1 MSYSNLKYHTDEKLV
16 EAIKNKDQ
24 EAFHFLYDTYSAAV
38 LGLIL
43 GTTQDHKLS
52 EDILQKT
59 FILVWQ
65 NINDYQRS
73 NQRFFTWIVCLA
85 RKLSKESHQVHEI
98 NDKSE
103 IHKKPNSV
111 SDPTVLTMICLK
123 GYSVEAAAKELNITE
138 QEVRIMFKN
147 ELHHYKTAIVK

>member
-1 MSYSNLKYHTDEKLV
+1 MPNGDYKYHTDEKLM

-24 EAFHFLYDTYSAAV
+24 AAFHFLYDTYSASL
-38 LGLIL
+38 LGLIE
-43 GTTQDHKLS
+43 GITQDLKLS

-59 FILVWQ
+59 FILVWK
-65 NINDYQRS
+65 NINDYGHS
-73 NQRFFTWIVCLA
+73 NQRVFTWIWCLA
-85 RKLSKESHQVHEI
+85 RKLAKESHQVHEI

-123 GYSVEAAAKELNITE
+123 GYSVEAVAKELHITE

-147 ELHHYKTAIVK
+147 ELHHYKTVIVK